1 MSTVPE
7 RRWRFAARDDEG
19 RAFSGVVEAKTGAEA
34 RRILAGRQLVPITVE
49 PEERAHAFYLR
60 RRAQPRALVIFT
72 RQFAT
77 LLDAGLP
84 LLTVLQMLTDLT
96 EDRALRE
103 ALTRASE
110 DVNNGSSLSEALR
123 AHPQIFGPIYIHTV
137 ESGEVGGK
145 LPEALNRVAD
155 YLEAARELQD
165 RVVGAMIYPAVVILV
180 GLGAVGVILTFVVP
194 VFTDLFAAEGLEL
207 PFSTRILVTV
217 STLVLTYWHLMLL
230 VAGGLGFG
238 LRQAIRT
245 RAGRRLLDMFVLR
258 LPFVGGLSRKAA
270 VARLTR
276 AMASLVHSG
285 VSLSDTLLASA
296 PISGNW
302 EVETA
307 ILQARDSIQA
317 GSDLATPIA
326 RAEVLPRLLGQM
338 VKVGEESG
346 RLEEML
352 DKVAAFYEAEVRVA
366 IDAAMKALEPA
377 LIVVLG
383 AVLGGIIIAM
393 YMPVFD
399 LMTSLG

>member
-7 RRWRFAARDDEG
+7 RRWRFAARDGEG
-19 RAFSGVVEAKTGAEA
+19 RAFSGVVEAETGEAA

-49 PEERAHAFYLR
+49 LEERAHAFYLR

-84 LLTVLQMLTDLT
+84 LLTILQMLTELT

-103 ALTRASE
+103 ALTRVSN
-110 DVNNGSSLSEALR
+110 DVNDGSSLSDALR
-123 AHPQIFGPIYIHTV
+123 AHPHIFGPIYIHTV
-137 ESGEVGGK
+137 RSGEVGGK

-155 YLEAARELQD
+155 YLEAAQELQD
-165 RVVGAMIYPAVVILV
+165 RVVGAMIYPAVVIV
-180 GLGAVGVILTFVVP
+180 VALGAVGVILTFVVP
-194 VFTDLFAAEGLEL
+194 VFSGLFAAEGLEL
-207 PFSTRILVTV
+207 PFSTRILVAA
-217 STLVLTYWHLMLL
+217 SALVVAYWHVTLL
-230 VAGGLGFG
+230 LAVGLGFG

-245 RAGRRLLDMFVLR
+245 TGGRRLLDMFLLR
-258 LPFVGGLSRKAA
+258 LPFVGGLTRKAA

-276 AMASLVHSG
+276 AMASFVHSG

-307 ILQARDSIQA
+307 ILHARDAIQ
-317 GSDLATPIA
+317 
-326 RAEVLPRLLGQM
+326 
-338 VKVGEESG
+338 
-346 RLEEML
+346 
-352 DKVAAFYEAEVRVA
+352 
-366 IDAAMKALEPA
+366 PA

-383 AVLGGIIIAM
+383 AVLGGIIVAM

-399 LMTSLG
+399 LMTSIG